1 MSLNMNAAVNIRAN
15 VDGLQQI
22 EGLRK
27 GLGGLG
33 QEAGKTSGFMNKLKT
48 AAVGVGASL
57 ASAAVIRGI
66 KQSADTFATYQA
78 DVKLLEN
85 GLKNLGGTA
94 PAELDK
100 LIQAAD
106 KLGKQT
112 LFNEEDFNKGF
123 GLLTSFTQ
131 ISVGSYE
138 RVATAAADL
147 AQTSGT
153 SVSGAMMQLAKALND
168 PVAGLS
174 ALSRS
179 GVQFTEQQKEMIK
192 SMVAV
197 GDVAGA
203 QNVIL
208 SELEKQYGG
217 NATAAAQGLA
227 GAQDTLGESFV
238 DLQKA
243 IGELVEGPLVFLITG
258 LTKVVSFI
266 ADQLIPAINNLP
278 GPIKN
283 TIGAFAALAIGIAAI
298 AGPVLMVLPG
308 ITALLTILKGIA
320 ALKIGAIIAG
330 WAGAIGPIIGVL
342 LTLGKVLLAVF
353 TGPVGWVAL
362 AVAAGV
368 AIFKFRD
375 QIGAAFKAI
384 GDIFK
389 KAAEGFY
396 KIFVEPIIKRG
407 QFVFDGLVQI
417 FNRLAEA
424 LRAPFLAAANLVRGI
439 VNQMLNGIG
448 NAINAVVR
456 AINNLIQGANRGLA
470 ALNLPQIPF
479 VPQVPI
485 PQFADGGMVSGPT
498 LAMVGE
504 GGEPEYIVPQSKASG
519 FAANWMAGRRGAA
532 AIPRFAEGGVVVP
545 ATSINIQTGP
555 VLQQDGQ
562 RYVTINDLEGAMQ
575 TVVST
580 ILGNGRTAGGRR
592 FAGVR

>member
-320 ALKIGAIIAG
+320 VLKIGAIIAG